1 MRSHQ
6 NCVSIFMPHLEIAVC
21 IGEELLFNVLLVEKE
36 KKQATPVISILRGND
51 FQP

>member
-1 MRSHQ
+1 
-6 NCVSIFMPHLEIAVC
+6 MPHLEIAVC